1 MLSPLIPD
9 IRHPKWAIV
18 AKLLEIIASPR
29 THKIAGR
36 LKISNVNNFIMAIK
50 VLVLSDLFERGISR
64 LVSEIN
70 DNQELKRLLGTDSK
84 LRASDI
90 YNLQSNL
97 DYSLIQ
103 WECRGSRIPPPLGWG
118 SSEPSP
124 GFHVFLRL
132 INKAIMQPNANMQ
145 LL

>member
-29 THKIAGR
+29 ARKIAGR

-50 VLVLSDLFERGISR
+50 VLVLSDLFERDISR

-70 DNQELKRLLGTDSK
+70 DNQELKKLLGTDSK
-84 LRASDI
+84 LKANDI
-90 YNLQSNL
+90 YKLQSNL
-97 DYSLIQ
+97 DYSLIYQ
-103 WECRGSRIPPPLGWG
+103 FFKLVFQPKKKIRNKKQEIVIIDT
-118 SSEPSP
+118 SSIKIDLNLWRT
-124 GFHVFLRL
+124 G
-132 INKAIMQPNANMQ
+132 IK
-145 LL
+145 